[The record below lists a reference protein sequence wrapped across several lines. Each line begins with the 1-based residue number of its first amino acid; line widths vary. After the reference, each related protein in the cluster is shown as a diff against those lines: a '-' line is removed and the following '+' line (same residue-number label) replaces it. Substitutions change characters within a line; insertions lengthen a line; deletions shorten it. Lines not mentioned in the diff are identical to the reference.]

1 MRILV
6 KRIAKKSTYTIGK
19 LYVDGKYVCDTLEDK
34 DRNLNQSMS
43 LSEIKKLKVYG
54 QTAIPTGTY
63 KVNMNIES
71 PSFGKKE
78 FYKQVCKGKLPRL
91 MNVPGYEGV
100 LIHVGDGPRGAELTQ
115 GCILVGENKIVGQL
129 VNGKETFKK
138 LYNMLK
144 GNIEI
149 TIE

>member
-1 MRILV
+1 MKILV
-6 KRIAKKSTYTIGK
+6 KRIAKKPTYTIGK

-34 DRNLNQSMS
+34 DRGLNQKMP

-63 KVNMNIES
+63 KVNMNIVS
-71 PSFGKKE
+71 PSFGKRE
-78 FYKQVCKGKLPRL
+78 FYKKVCNGKLPRL

-144 GNIEI
+144 GDIEI

>member
-1 MRILV
+1 MKILV
-6 KRIAKKSTYTIGK
+6 KRIAKKPTYTIGK

-34 DRNLNQSMS
+34 DRNLNQKMP

-63 KVNMNIES
+63 KVNMNIVS
-71 PSFGKKE
+71 PSFSKKE
-78 FYKQVCKGKLPRL
+78 FYKQFCGGKLPRL
-91 MNVPGYEGV
+91 MNVPGFDGI

-115 GCILVGENKIVGQL
+115 GCILVGQNKIVGQL
-129 VNGKETFKK
+129 INGKETFKK

-144 GNIEI
+144 GDIEI

>member
-6 KRIAKKSTYTIGK
+6 KRIAKKPTYTIGK

-34 DRNLNQSMS
+34 DRNLNQNMS

-63 KVNMNIES
+63 KVNMNIVS
-71 PSFGKKE
+71 PSFSKKE
-78 FYKQVCKGKLPRL
+78 FYKQFCGGKLPRL
-91 MNVPGYEGV
+91 MNVPGFDGI
-100 LIHVGDGPRGAELTQ
+100 LIHVGDGSRGAELTQ
-115 GCILVGENKIVGQL
+115 GCILVGQNKIVGQL
-129 VNGKETFKK
+129 INGKETFKK

-144 GNIEI
+144 GDIEI

>member
-1 MRILV
+1 MKILV
-6 KRIAKKSTYTIGK
+6 KRIAKKPTYTIGK
-19 LYVDGKYVCDTLEDK
+19 LYVNGKYVCDTLEDK
-34 DRNLNQSMS
+34 DRGLNQKMP

-63 KVNMNIES
+63 KVNMNIVS
-71 PSFGKKE
+71 PSFGKKQ
-78 FYKQVCKGKLPRL
+78 FYKDFCNGKLPRL
-91 MNVPGYEGV
+91 MNVPGFDGI

-144 GNIEI
+144 GDIEI

>member
-1 MRILV
+1 MKILV

-19 LYVDGKYVCDTLEDK
+19 LYVNGKYVCDTLEDK
-34 DRNLNQSMS
+34 DRGLNQKMS

-63 KVNMNIES
+63 KVNMNIVS
-71 PSFGKKE
+71 PSFGKKQ
-78 FYKQVCKGKLPRL
+78 FYKDFCKGKLPRL

-144 GNIEI
+144 GDIEI